1 MRPSVLGQ
9 RSADYVKKKPVYVQG
24 ALSSMRRTRYVGA
37 TVGCSREYFR
47 MICRAH
53 TCRGDSR
60 FTVIKQVVAL
70 TKPLKETRR
79 RLGARRGVGRSAC
92 SGGPANGDAE
102 MR

>member
-1 MRPSVLGQ
+1 
-9 RSADYVKKKPVYVQG
+9 
-24 ALSSMRRTRYVGA
+24 MRRTRNVGV

-60 FTVIKQVVAL
+60 FTEIKQVVAL
-70 TKPLKETRR
+70 TTTERNTRR

-92 SGGPANGDAE
+92 SGGPAN
-102 MR
+102 